1 MIAAPVPL
9 QPLPAIVRRV
19 CAQRIDYSEYPAACP
34 HVWPAPKAQLRSKSL
49 RGPKA
54 WFADFGTV
62 RIGGRKDFF
71 PLDAQ
76 QGADWVGAP
85 QLGVPAA
92 PIASVAKVR
101 NRAALIL
108 AAPDRVVVVWNPE
121 GHGSFVSI
129 RLAGR
134 ARAAVTAAALGVAE
148 SWS

>member
-1 MIAAPVPL
+1 MIAATVPL
-9 QPLPAIVRRV
+9 QPLPAIVRHV
-19 CAQRIDYSEYPAACP
+19 CVQRLDYSEYPATCP
-34 HVWPAPKAQLRSKSL
+34 DVWPAGPARLQSKSL

-54 WFADFGTV
+54 WYADFGSV

-76 QGADWVGAP
+76 DGDNWVGAP
-85 QLGVPAA
+85 QLGLPAA
-92 PIASVAKVR
+92 PVASVAKVR

-121 GHGSFVSI
+121 GHGAFVSV

-134 ARAAVTAAALGVAE
+134 PRAAVTVAALKVAE
-148 SWS
+148 SWN